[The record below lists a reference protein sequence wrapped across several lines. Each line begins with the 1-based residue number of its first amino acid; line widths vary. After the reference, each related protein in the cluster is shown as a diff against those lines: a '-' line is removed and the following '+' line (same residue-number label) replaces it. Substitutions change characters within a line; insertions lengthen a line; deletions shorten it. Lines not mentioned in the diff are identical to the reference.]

1 MSVELTHGAQSPGGI
16 ARWARRMGLERKLAI
31 LLLVAAVVSSIATYL
46 AMTGAFDIRPEPFTI
61 LVLLLINLCVLL
73 LLGTVVALRLVA
85 LWLERRRGLAGARLH
100 ARLVLW
106 FSLMA
111 VTPAILVAVFSA
123 MFLSQG
129 METWFSDRV
138 RTAVRD
144 SLLVARAYLQEHQQT
159 VGGEVM
165 AMGADLRRDGPL
177 LTLNRARL
185 EQMMRLQIGL
195 RSLSEAIVFDGTQQ
209 ILGRAGYSVSVE
221 FDPDLPAWA
230 LDRAR
235 AGEVVILPNDSGDRV
250 RALVQL
256 DPYEDTFLY
265 AGRPVDPRV
274 LNHLDK
280 TEGAARIYERLEG
293 ERQTLQIT
301 FAAIFFVVALLLL
314 FGAVWIALH
323 FATQIVRPI
332 GNLVV
337 AAERVRGGDL
347 TARVAE
353 GPENDEISTMSRT
366 FNRMT
371 NQLEV
376 QRNALMSANRELDER
391 RQFTELVLAGVSAG
405 VIGIDRDGCINL
417 PNRSA
422 SELLLTDFDARMGE
436 PLAAVVP
443 EMAPLLEAARRRPGR
458 MAEGQIDLHRQ
469 GQTRTLLVRIV
480 TELSDDGPT
489 GYVVTFDDVSELLS
503 AQRKAAWADIARRIA
518 HEIKNPLTPIQL
530 SAERLK
536 RKYLKEIK
544 SDPETFAVC
553 TDTIVRQVG
562 DIGRMVDEFSS
573 FARMPAPVMRIESL
587 NALCR
592 QAGFLQ
598 QNANPGIH
606 YRLDLPQEPVAVSCD
621 ARQIGQAVTN
631 LLLNAA
637 ESIELRPA
645 PEDGRLP
652 PGEIVLRLSLR
663 DGRAEIAV
671 EDNGRGLPAD
681 GRERLTEPY
690 VTTRTKGTGLGLAIV
705 KKIMEDHG
713 GNLILDD
720 RPGGGAIVRLMLN
733 AAGAEAE
740 AEGEAAPGPAS
751 KSLAH
756 GA

>member
-1 MSVELTHGAQSPGGI
+1 MSVELTHGAASSGGI

-31 LLLVAAVVSSIATYL
+31 FLLVAAVVSSAATYL

-73 LLGTVVALRLVA
+73 LLGTVVAIRLVG

-111 VTPAILVAVFSA
+111 VTPAILLAVFSA
-123 MFLSQG
+123 TFLSQG

-138 RTAVRD
+138 RTAVGD

-159 VGGEVM
+159 VGGEVL

-177 LTLNRARL
+177 MTLNRTRL
-185 EQMMRLQIGL
+185 EEVMRLQIGL

-209 ILGRAGYSVSVE
+209 ILGRAGYSVSIE
-221 FDPDLPAWA
+221 FDPDLPSWA

-235 AGEVVILPNDSGDRV
+235 SGEVVILPNDSGDRV

-265 AGRPVDPRV
+265 AGRPVDPKV
-274 LNHLDK
+274 LHHLDN

-293 ERQTLQIT
+293 ERYDLQIT

-314 FGAVWIALH
+314 LAAIWIALH

-332 GNLVV
+332 GNLVL

-347 TARVAE
+347 TVRIDE

-371 NQLEV
+371 SQLET
-376 QRNALMSANRELDER
+376 QRNALMNANRELDER
-391 RQFTELVLAGVSAG
+391 RQFTELVLSGVSAG
-405 VIGIDRDGCINL
+405 VIGLDAHGRVNL

-422 SELLLTDFDARMGE
+422 SELLVTDLDSRIGEELDAV
-436 PLAAVVP
+436 AP
-443 EMAPLLEAARRRPGR
+443 EMTALLDAARRRPGR
-458 MAEGQIDLHRQ
+458 TAEGEISLQRQ
-469 GQTRTLLVRIV
+469 GQARTLLVRIV
-480 TELSDDGPT
+480 TELSAQGPT
-489 GYVVTFDDVSELLS
+489 GFVVTFDDVSELLS

-573 FARMPAPVMRIESL
+573 FARMPAPVMRPENL

-598 QNANPGIH
+598 QSANPGIR
-606 YRLDLPQEPVAVSCD
+606 YRLDMPQDPLVVSCD
-621 ARQIGQAVTN
+621 ARQISQAVTN

-645 PEDGRLP
+645 PGEGTLP
-652 PGEIVLRLSLR
+652 RGEIVLRVAPQ
-663 DGRAEIAV
+663 DGQVEIV
-671 EDNGRGLPAD
+671 IEDNGRGLPAD

-690 VTTRTKGTGLGLAIV
+690 VTTRVKGTGLGLAIV

-713 GNLILDD
+713 GDLLLDD
-720 RPGGGAIVRLMLN
+720 RPGGGAIVRLVLN
-733 AAGAEAE
+733 AAGAEVDARDD
-740 AEGEAAPGPAS
+740 GAPEPES
-751 KSLAH
+751 KTLAH